1 MTTIAVIPGD
11 GIGPEVIEPA
21 LDVLDAL
28 RLGVKADI
36 LDHVN
41 AETYLRTGT
50 ALSGADLDRIRSR
63 EVALLGAVGDPRLSD
78 TAYVRSILTIL
89 RLELDLYVNYRP
101 ARLWHDRLSPLRDPS
116 RRAIDCV
123 IVRENTEGL
132 YSGIGGGT
140 RTGSAQE
147 IAIDVD
153 LSTRQG
159 VSRTLEFAFS
169 VARRSVCLVDKS
181 NAVRNGGQLWQ
192 RCWSEAVAR
201 HPHVET
207 SHLYVDTA
215 ALRLATDP
223 TAFDVIV
230 TNNSYG
236 DILSDLTAALAGGLG
251 MAASANLNPVTGQGL
266 FEPVHGS
273 APDIAGTGIAN
284 PFGAILSV
292 ALLVEHLGRTEAAD
306 TVRRA
311 VAATVAADR
320 VTPDL
325 GGSLSTKEVGA
336 AVLTELR
343 RP

>member
-28 RLGVKADI
+28 GLGARTDV
-36 LDHVN
+36 LDRVN

-50 ALSGADLDRIRSR
+50 ALTGADLDRIRSSQA
-63 EVALLGAVGDPRLSD
+63 ALLGAVGDPRLSD
-78 TAYVRSILTIL
+78 TPYVRTVLTTL

-101 ARLWHDRLSPLRDPS
+101 ARLWHDRLSPLRDPAH
-116 RRAIDCV
+116 RGIDCV

-140 RTGSAQE
+140 RTGTPQE

-153 LSTRQG
+153 FSSRQG
-159 VSRTLEFAFS
+159 VSRVLEFAFS
-169 VARRSVCLVDKS
+169 VARRSVCLVDKA

-192 RCWSEAVAR
+192 RCWREAAAR
-201 HPHVET
+201 HPGVET

-251 MAASANLNPVTGQGL
+251 VAASANLNPVTGQAL

-273 APDIAGTGIAN
+273 APDIAGTGTAN
-284 PFGAILSV
+284 PFGAILSA
-292 ALLVEHLGRTEAAD
+292 ALLAEHLGRAEEADA
-306 TVRRA
+306 VRRA
-311 VAATVAADR
+311 VAAAVDTGR

-325 GGSLSTKEVGA
+325 GGSLSTKEVGTV
-336 AVLTELR
+336 VLTELR
-343 RP
+343 RS

>member
-11 GIGPEVIEPA
+11 GIGPEVTAPA

-28 RLGVKADI
+28 GLGVRTDV

-41 AETYLRTGT
+41 ADTYLRTGH
-50 ALSGADLDRIRSR
+50 ALSEADLDRIRPCR
-63 EVALLGAVGDPRLSD
+63 ATLLGAVGDPRLGD
-78 TAYVRSILTIL
+78 TAYVRSILTTL
-89 RLELDLYVNYRP
+89 RVELDLYVNYRP
-101 ARLWHDRLSPLRDPS
+101 AKLWHDRLSPLRDAA

-132 YSGIGGGT
+132 YSGIGGST
-140 RTGSAQE
+140 RTGTAHE
-147 IAIDVD
+147 VAMDVD
-153 LSTRQG
+153 LSTQHG
-159 VSRTLEFAFS
+159 VARVLDYAFS
-169 VARRSVCLVDKS
+169 VARTSVCLVDKA

-192 RCWSEAVAR
+192 RCWHEALAR
-201 HPHVET
+201 HPHMAT
-207 SHLYVDTA
+207 SHLYVDA
-215 ALRLATDP
+215 AAMRIATDP

-251 MAASANLNPVTGQGL
+251 VAASANLNPATGQGL

-273 APDIAGTGIAN
+273 APDIAGTGAAN

-292 ALLVEHLGRTEAAD
+292 ALLAEHLGRADAAD
-306 TVRRA
+306 AVRRA
-311 VAATVAADR
+311 VAAAVAEGH
-320 VTPDL
+320 VTRDL
-325 GGSLSTKEVGA
+325 GGTLGTKEAGA
-336 AVLTELR
+336 AVLAELE